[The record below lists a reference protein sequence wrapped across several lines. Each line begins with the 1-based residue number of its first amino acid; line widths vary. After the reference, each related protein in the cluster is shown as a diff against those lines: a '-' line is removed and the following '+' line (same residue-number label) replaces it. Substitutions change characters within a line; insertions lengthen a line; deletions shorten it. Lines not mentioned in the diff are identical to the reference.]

1 MIKHYASIPLLTLL
15 GAAAAF
21 VLRLQFCRTGFEA
34 ATGLPVPGNLYARLF
49 LVLLAVLAVLCL
61 LLVSRVP
68 DEKRSPSPPFADV
81 FSTRQPLLLMV
92 LIAGIFLLGISGVLE
107 IISAFRPDVPHRG
120 LFSGL
125 LTVISAG
132 CLLPL
137 LPLCR
142 KPAKRMEQE
151 PLSSGISHIL
161 LVPVCCLVVRLV
173 LIYRVDSVNPSI
185 SVYFVEILALVFL
198 TLSFYRL
205 SSFAYQVGRTR
216 RFLLYALPAVIL
228 SVSTLAEGH
237 PLYGTLF
244 YAGAAVTLMGFL
256 LLRLD
261 SLSAGLRRPS

>member
-1 MIKHYASIPLLTLL
+1 MKQYTSIPLLTLL
-15 GAAAAF
+15 GAVAAF
-21 VLRLQFCRTGFEA
+21 VLRFQFCRTGFEA

-68 DEKRSPSPPFADV
+68 DEKRSPSQPFAEA

-92 LIAGIFLLGISGVLE
+92 LIAGMFLLGISGALE
-107 IISAFRPDVPHRG
+107 ILSAFRPDVPHMG

-125 LTVISAG
+125 LTLIAAC

-142 KPAKRMEQE
+142 RRPKRMEGE
-151 PLSSGISHIL
+151 APASGISHIL

-185 SVYFVEILALVFL
+185 SAYFVEILALVFL

-228 SVSTLAEGH
+228 SIATLAEGH

-244 YAGAAVTLMGFL
+244 YVGAAVTLMGFL

-261 SLSAGLRRPS
+261 ALSVSAHRHS